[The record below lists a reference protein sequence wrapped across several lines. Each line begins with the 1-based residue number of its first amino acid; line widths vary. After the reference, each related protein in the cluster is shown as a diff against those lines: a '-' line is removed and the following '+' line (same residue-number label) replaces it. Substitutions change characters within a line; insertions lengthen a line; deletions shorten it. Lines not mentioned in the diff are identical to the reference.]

1 MASTNCCGFV
11 RVRARTHVCVQRY
24 ILPRMF
30 NIADPETERWRRINE
45 QMNEL
50 RDSIKFV
57 MDSVQQTLTAVQ
69 RREVDVSGA
78 RTCAHSHNAC
88 SDVVKCRPC
97 TQRSRDGRANGE
109 KSNAKS

>member
-1 MASTNCCGFV
+1 MACISCCGFV
-11 RVRARTHVCVQRY
+11 RARAPTYVCVQRY

-57 MDSVQQTLTAVQ
+57 MDSVQQTLTTVQ
-69 RREVDVSGA
+69 RREVDVS
-78 RTCAHSHNAC
+78 RRAHMYAY
-88 SDVVKCRPC
+88 
-97 TQRSRDGRANGE
+97 SRVSRHHQV
-109 KSNAKS
+109 STVHSTI